1 MDQPIPAADL
11 KQGAVTIDP
20 DNRSVYSGI
29 LYQSPRDV
37 LNPPK
42 VQTSTIRFKT
52 PLQKFYAT
60 GAEFQHPLSASMG
73 PQTGVRVAKMPT
85 RGKL

>member
-42 VQTSTIRFKT
+42 LMTDEFLRNSLFK
-52 PLQKFYAT
+52 LNSIT
-60 GAEFQHPLSASMG
+60 GALERLSMINSGRLHSIQIANDLYCI
-73 PQTGVRVAKMPT
+73 RA
-85 RGKL
+85 